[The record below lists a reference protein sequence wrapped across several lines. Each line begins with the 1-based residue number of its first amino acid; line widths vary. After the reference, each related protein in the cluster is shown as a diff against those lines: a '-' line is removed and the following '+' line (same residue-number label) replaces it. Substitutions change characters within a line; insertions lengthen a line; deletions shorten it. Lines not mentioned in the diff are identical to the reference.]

1 MSKKLRKVRIELG
14 RRWLGGPDVLQLG
27 DDSVVELDRA
37 SDDTVDVYVD
47 GQLYARG
54 EAVVVDRKLGVRVL
68 EIVAD
73 ETEKVSAGSR

>member
-1 MSKKLRKVRIELG
+1 MSKKVRKVRIELG
-14 RRWLGGPDVLQLG
+14 RRWLAGRDVLQLG
-27 DDSVVELDRA
+27 DNSVVELDRA
-37 SDDTVDVYVD
+37 SNDTVDVYVD

-73 ETEKVSAGSR
+73 QAKVTTRTK

>member
-1 MSKKLRKVRIELG
+1 M
-14 RRWLGGPDVLQLG
+14 LQLG
-27 DDSVVELDRA
+27 DESVVELDRA
-37 SDDTVDVYVD
+37 SDEAVDVYVD

-73 ETEKVSAGSR
+73 EKKKVTAGS